1 MARKRR
7 PQTGSS
13 RTAAKPVPPPAGIA
27 RRAGTWVLHELREMI
42 APTAFFFVG
51 FNLILLTT
59 NLILAD
65 YSASSAGTFM
75 LATVSALIVG
85 KSVLIANAIPLL
97 RRYDERAPLIEPILF
112 RTFVYSVIVAL
123 VRVLEHFIE
132 FARVDNHPMQNFV
145 QHMVSTFSWHRFTAV
160 QIWISVLFLM
170 YVTGVELADLLG
182 EGELRRLLFSRR
194 PSKLQLTRRQQT

>member
-1 MARKRR
+1 MARNRR
-7 PQTGSS
+7 SQTGPS
-13 RTAAKPVPPPAGIA
+13 RTTGKSVTPPAGIV
-27 RRAGTWVLHELREMI
+27 RRVVLWLLRELREMV
-42 APTAFFFVG
+42 APTVFFFIG

-59 NLILAD
+59 NLLLAD
-65 YSASSAGTFM
+65 YSVSAGTFM

-97 RRYDERAPLIEPILF
+97 RRYDDRAPLIEPILF

-132 FARVDNHPMQNFV
+132 FARVDDHPVQNFV

-170 YVTGVELADLLG
+170 YVAGVELANLVG

-194 PSKLQLTRRQQT
+194 PSKLQLSRRQ

>member
-1 MARKRR
+1 L
-7 PQTGSS
+7 Q
-13 RTAAKPVPPPAGIA
+13 
-27 RRAGTWVLHELREMI
+27 ELKEMVV
-42 APTAFFFVG
+42 PTAFFFVG

-65 YSASSAGTFM
+65 YSAASAGTFM

-97 RRYDERAPLIEPILF
+97 RRYDDRAPLIEPILF
-112 RTFVYSVIVAL
+112 RTFLYSVIVAL

-132 FARVDNHPMQNFV
+132 FARVDDHPIRDFT

-160 QIWISVLFLM
+160 QIWISVLFLV
-170 YVTGVELADLLG
+170 YVTGVELANLVG

-194 PSKLQLTRRQQT
+194 PSKLQLSRRQQT

>member
-1 MARKRR
+1 M
-7 PQTGSS
+7 
-13 RTAAKPVPPPAGIA
+13 V
-27 RRAGTWVLHELREMI
+27 
-42 APTAFFFVG
+42 APTVFFFVG

-65 YSASSAGTFM
+65 YSANSAGTFM

-85 KSVLIANAIPLL
+85 KSVLIANAIPFL
-97 RRYDERAPLIEPILF
+97 RRYDDRAPLVEPILF
-112 RTFVYSVIVAL
+112 KTFVYSVIVAL

-132 FARVDNHPMQNFV
+132 FARIDDHPVRNFV

-160 QIWISVLFLM
+160 QIWITVLFLM
-170 YVTGVELADLLG
+170 YVTGAELADLVG

-194 PSKLQLTRRQQT
+194 PSKLQLSRRERP